1 MKRIWLIPPRHL
13 YDDGSIDGE
22 IWNENETV
30 YIVIRDLEYGGYY
43 ELSVNI
49 DDLKDYGFDYIPE
62 GA

>member
-1 MKRIWLIPPRHL
+1 MKN
-13 YDDGSIDGE
+13 DDGSIDGE

-30 YIVIRDLEYGGYY
+30 YIVIRDHEEGGYY

-49 DDLKDYGFDYIPE
+49 EDLEELGFDYIPE